1 MKDLY
6 NNVKAVAVLD
16 PVSCANGD
24 SHAVEVDLKDFN
36 SALIGWHVG
45 LTGSTLSGS
54 NYWTC
59 KLEHADDDGTGSA
72 DSYSNVAAADVLGVT
87 PSSGIIFTVDAD
99 AEDNALYTCGYVG
112 GKRFIKITISETG
125 TGPTIP
131 LSAFVIKGHPQN
143 APPIS

>member
-6 NNVKAVAVLD
+6 HNSKAVAVLD
-16 PVSCANGD
+16 PISCTNGD
-24 SHAVEVDLKDFN
+24 SHAVEVDLAGFN
-36 SALIGWHVG
+36 SAVIGFHVG

-59 KLEHADDDGTGSA
+59 KLEHADDDGTGVA
-72 DSYSNVAAADVLGVT
+72 GSYTSVAAADVQGVT

-112 GKRFIKITISETG
+112 GKRFIKITIAETG

-131 LSAFVIKGHPQN
+131 LSAFVFKGNPLD
-143 APPIS
+143 APPL

>member
-6 NNVKAVAVLD
+6 HNTKAVSVLC
-16 PVSCANGD
+16 PISCTNGD
-24 SHAVEVDLKDFN
+24 SHAVEVDLAGFD
-36 SALIGWHVG
+36 SALIGFHVG
-45 LTGSTLSGS
+45 LTGSPLSGS

-72 DSYSNVAAADVLGVT
+72 GDYSEVDSDDVLGVT
-87 PSSGIIFTVDAD
+87 PSSGIVFTVDD
-99 AEDNALYTCGYVG
+99 DSEDNTLYICGYVG

-131 LSAFVIKGHPQN
+131 LSAFVIKGHPLDR
-143 APPIS
+143 PPL